1 LLELLD
7 IWNRGISSP
16 GSRDRWSAGQCVTP
30 TVRAADQPREVDRG
44 RPVSPGV
51 SEGSEKLGATSPNP
65 TSGPDRRPRPPGPNP
80 NSSRGRRRG
89 RERRRWRWRIFVW
102 NDPIN
107 LMSFVTFV
115 FHRLDSSGET
125 PRDVASD
132 ASRVNAAPRNLLGA
146 VTCDRSV
153 RTRCSN
159 GWLVRDQRA

>member
-1 LLELLD
+1 M
-7 IWNRGISSP
+7 
-16 GSRDRWSAGQCVTP
+16 
-30 TVRAADQPREVDRG
+30 
-44 RPVSPGV
+44 SPGV
-51 SEGSEKLGATSPNP
+51 SEGSEKLGATSPTP
-65 TSGPDRRPRPPGPNP
+65 TSGPEPELEPGPTRRTRKTAVAVARLARP
-80 NSSRGRRRG
+80 AASSSPGSLIRRVKTAPVESGRA
-89 RERRRWRWRIFVW
+89 ELDEPQSNLRWWLIFVW

>member
-1 LLELLD
+1 M
-7 IWNRGISSP
+7 
-16 GSRDRWSAGQCVTP
+16 
-30 TVRAADQPREVDRG
+30 
-44 RPVSPGV
+44 SPGV
-51 SEGSEKLGATSPNP
+51 SEGSEKLGATSPTP
-65 TSGPDRRPRPPGPNP
+65 TSGPEPEFEPGPTKRKRKTAVAVARLARP
-80 NSSRGRRRG
+80 AARPAARSSPGSLIRRVKTAPVESGRA
-89 RERRRWRWRIFVW
+89 ELDEPQSNLRWWLIFVW